1 MGFTFA
7 WRASGFSIHSRN
19 GTFCVTVII
28 WDPKNMALNK
38 CPNTWAAN
46 LEVLPVAFGEGN

>member
-7 WRASGFSIHSRN
+7 WRASGFSIHGRN